1 MSNLISKYISY
12 LIYFTYFCKRY
23 SKIINMNNDI
33 NRLKIVLVEKTSS
46 KMVCRT
52 TTECPGTISK
62 WYMNSITES

>member
-46 KMVCRT
+46 KRFA
-52 TTECPGTISK
+52 EQLRNAQGLFLNGI
-62 WYMNSITES
+62 